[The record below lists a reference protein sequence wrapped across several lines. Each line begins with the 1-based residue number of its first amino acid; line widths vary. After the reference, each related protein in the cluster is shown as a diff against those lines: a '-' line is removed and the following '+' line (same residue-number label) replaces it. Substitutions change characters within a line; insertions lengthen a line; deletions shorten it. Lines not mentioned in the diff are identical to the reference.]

1 MKIFN
6 VVRKNDY
13 HDSVTLLLISKRLRS
28 LVEGIDD
35 VSVMMGTPANHGIL
49 KEAGLLGPEGEAAG
63 PNDLIMAFRADE
75 STDQDDI
82 IAQIDAE
89 LKKKAA
95 AGEEEKREIHS
106 ALVAYEEDPD
116 TNLALI
122 SVPGEYAALEAE
134 RALNHGKHVMIFSDN
149 VPLEDEVRVKTLAK
163 EKGFLVMGPDCG
175 TAIING
181 KGLAFAN
188 AVKDG
193 EVGLIAASGTGLQE
207 VTCLLDRLGIGVR
220 QAVGTGGRD
229 LKEAVGASTMLA
241 ALDLLNEDEKTSTIV
256 LISKPP
262 AASVVDKILGALKR
276 VKKSVVICFI
286 GAKIDTASLPSNI
299 HVASSLEDAALQTA
313 KILNKPNTLL
323 DGAEKRMEAA
333 KAAKATL
340 TPQQKYVRALYTG
353 GTLCYE
359 AMLKMEETF
368 GELYSNLAHD
378 DHRTLEVVTA
388 GHHSAMDLGD
398 DDFTLG
404 RPHPMIDGSVRDE
417 HILRVA
423 GDKETAVL
431 LLDFVLGYGA
441 AEDPAG
447 AVLPVLD
454 EAKELA
460 KKAGNPLVWIAY
472 VMGTEDDPQKRE
484 EQEEKLRAKGAIIAR
499 TNAEAVRMATMIA
512 EGRE

>member
-28 LVEGIDD
+28 LVEGLDD

-49 KEAGLLGPEGEAAG
+49 KEAGLLAAEGEAAG

-75 STDQDDI
+75 RTDQEAI

-95 AGEEEKREIHS
+95 AGEETAREIHS
-106 ALVAYEEDPD
+106 ALIAYEEDPE

-134 RALNHGKHVMIFSDN
+134 RALRRGKHVMIFSDN
-149 VPLEDEVRVKTLAK
+149 VPLEDEVRVKALAK
-163 EKGFLVMGPDCG
+163 EKGLLVMGPDCG

-188 AVKDG
+188 AVKSG

-207 VTCLLDRLGIGVR
+207 VSCLLDRLGIGIS
-220 QAVGTGGRD
+220 QAIGTGGRD
-229 LKEAVGASTMLA
+229 LKEEVGASTMLS
-241 ALDLLNEDEKTSTIV
+241 ALDLLAEDEATSTIV

-262 AASVVDKILGALKR
+262 AASVVEKILAALKT
-276 VKKSVVICFI
+276 VQKPVVICFI
-286 GAKIDTASLPSNI
+286 GAKIDASTLPSHI
-299 HVASSLEDAALQTA
+299 HVAGTLEEAAVRTA
-313 KILNKPNTLL
+313 KLLDRPNTLL
-323 DGAEKRMEAA
+323 DGAETRMEAA
-333 KAAKATL
+333 KAAAAKL
-340 TPQQKYVRALYTG
+340 RPRQKYVRALYTG

-359 AMLKMEETF
+359 AMLSMGETL

-378 DHRTLEVVTA
+378 ERHTLDVVTT

-423 GDKETAVL
+423 ADPETAVL

-441 AEDPAG
+441 ADDPAG
-447 AVLPVLD
+447 SVLPVLD
-454 EAKELA
+454 EAKALA
-460 KKAGNPLVWIAY
+460 KKAGGELLILAY
-472 VMGTEDDPQKRE
+472 VMGTADDPQRRE
-484 EQEEKLRAKGAIIAR
+484 EQEEKLRAAGAILAR
-499 TNAEAVRMATMIA
+499 TNAEAVRMAMMIA
-512 EGRE
+512 EGRK